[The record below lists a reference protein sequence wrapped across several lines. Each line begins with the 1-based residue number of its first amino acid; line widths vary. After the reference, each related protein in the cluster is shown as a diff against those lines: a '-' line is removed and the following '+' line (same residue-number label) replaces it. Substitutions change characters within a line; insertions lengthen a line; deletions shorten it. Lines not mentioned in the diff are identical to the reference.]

1 MSLKKVKLV
10 DIAKEMNVSVGLVS
24 LVLSGK
30 AKESRISEGLSKKVA
45 LKAKQMGYQ
54 ANALARGLRTGK
66 SYIIG
71 LIVADIA
78 NPYFGKMARQIEN
91 EASKLGYQVMFS
103 SSDEDGVKQEELVS
117 MFLSRQ
123 VDGMIIVPVA
133 NSEKLFSELQSQSVP
148 FVFIDRYCEG
158 INQDFVTTDN
168 FEGAVELTNQLIE
181 KGYKKIASLVYDID
195 NTNNIDRIKGY
206 ESALKNSN
214 LYSKEPIVL
223 SVNRNRKDNKLRE
236 IIQKAISDGCDAF
249 FFANNSLGIESIKII
264 SELGLKIPKD
274 IAMVSFDNPVTFD
287 VVSPGITCYE
297 QPIEY
302 MSSKAVNIL
311 YEKMKGNKLNEIQ
324 KILLPGN
331 LIFRESI

>member
-30 AKESRISEGLSKKVA
+30 AKESRISEGLAKKVA

-195 NTNNIDRIKGY
+195 NTNNIDRIRGY
-206 ESALKNSN
+206 ESALKNS
-214 LYSKEPIVL
+214 K
-223 SVNRNRKDNKLRE
+223 
-236 IIQKAISDGCDAF
+236 
-249 FFANNSLGIESIKII
+249 
-264 SELGLKIPKD
+264 
-274 IAMVSFDNPVTFD
+274 
-287 VVSPGITCYE
+287 
-297 QPIEY
+297 
-302 MSSKAVNIL
+302 
-311 YEKMKGNKLNEIQ
+311 
-324 KILLPGN
+324 
-331 LIFRESI
+331 